1 MKLGRVNQVHNLLD
15 NARDRRRGAVCGHYR
30 FQWNL
35 SSGMTEYA
43 ANLSEVIPRWQQN
56 YQLAGYA
63 LKHYLT
69 TRLFRQEN
77 NRAFG
82 KANFLTFCF
91 NV

>member
-1 MKLGRVNQVHNLLD
+1 
-15 NARDRRRGAVCGHYR
+15 
-30 FQWNL
+30 
-35 SSGMTEYA
+35 MTEYA